1 MILRNLAIALCLL
14 STSILL
20 SNNKALAQT
29 PTINNTQ
36 TYLLKG
42 QLVDSEKKLPI
53 VGALIRVTSSNGTV
67 ETLTNQQGAYL
78 LEIKDLTGKIFIS
91 GKNLVEK
98 EVIFSTSNENLTLET
113 SYLVPAIYDT
123 IVIRAETIEP
133 QINRQDETLYKEGF
147 PARDDQIL
155 FQFGSGINAGQHEG
169 GGKSLEI
176 RRFGF
181 NLDHGGVG
189 PGLLIRVDNF
199 DQNQATQGHG
209 QGYLGQLK
217 SLSTELINE
226 VQVLNGPFA
235 AQYGNFSG
243 LGVVQVSLKE
253 SLAQTALIRLQGGS
267 FNTKRGFFAISPQN
281 GFLAYEL
288 TRTDTPFNKPYN
300 RDNVTGS
307 YKLNFGDS
315 KSLILKLNFGRNDFL
330 SAGQIPI
337 DLIQN
342 HNIARFGAIDGTEG
356 GQVRTFNSSVLF
368 KKAYTNG
375 AILKLD
381 GLLARSLFDLYNNF
395 TFFLERQDIGDQF
408 NQHDSRLQQAINF
421 QYLKPYTFLGKNV
434 LLTTGANYLGN
445 QIFVTLN
452 KSAKRDPYLN
462 VTNVKSNIATYSGY
476 LQNAFN
482 FGKLHLDLGLRYDL
496 FYFGIKDR
504 NFPEFDGATT
514 SSKVQPKLAIAYH
527 PSNVLPLSFYFNY
540 GRGVNSQDARGVA
553 QRPEGPKVATT
564 DFYQTGFAFNKQQLS
579 LTGTFFLIDNSA
591 TQVYI
596 TDDNTIEFQGSS
608 RSYGYEV
615 KNSIRFNS
623 YLSLNLAATRV
634 LNTFFKGTNPRE
646 FLSNAPSFT
655 FNSNLV
661 ISNLKGF
668 TSVISYRHINSY
680 LLDSIDTSIR
690 ASGLDVVD
698 LKLSKKLVKQFE
710 LSIGIDNVLNKK
722 FFEVQNFGESRARPS
737 DPVLERVHGTPGY
750 PFSLTFGVTF
760 RFKEK

>member
-1 MILRNLAIALCLL
+1 MFLRKLFIAICLL
-14 STSILL
+14 TSSI
-20 SNNKALAQT
+20 SPNNIFAQENISQNSQSFT
-29 PTINNTQ
+29 
-36 TYLLKG
+36 LKG
-42 QLVDSEKKLPI
+42 QLTDSEKKLPI
-53 VGALIRVTSSNGTV
+53 INAILKVTTTNGSSQTTTDNQGKYSLNLKDSSGTI
-67 ETLTNQQGAYL
+67 T
-78 LEIKDLTGKIFIS
+78 IS

-98 EVIFSTSNENLTLET
+98 EIAFSNIKENLDLEAT
-113 SYLVPAIYDT
+113 YVVPIVYEG
-123 IVIRAETIEP
+123 IVIKAESLEP

-147 PARDDQIL
+147 PARDDQVL

-217 SLSTELINE
+217 SLSTELIDE
-226 VQVLNGPFA
+226 VQILNGPFT

-281 GFLAYEL
+281 GFIAYEL
-288 TRTDTPFNKPYN
+288 ARTDTPFDKPYD

-307 YKLNFGDS
+307 YKFNVNQNSHLLF
-315 KSLILKLNFGRNDFL
+315 KLNFGRNDFF
-330 SAGQIPI
+330 SSGQIPV
-337 DLIQN
+337 DLIQSRE
-342 HNIARFGAIDGTEG
+342 IARFGAIDGTEG
-356 GQVRTFNSSVLF
+356 GKVRTFNGSVLF
-368 KKAYTNG
+368 KKDYSNG
-375 AILKLD
+375 SILKLD
-381 GLLARSLFDLYNNF
+381 GLIARSLFDLYNNF
-395 TFFLERQDIGDQF
+395 TFFLDRQDIGDQF
-408 NQHDSRLQQAINF
+408 NQHDSRLQQGVNF
-421 QYLKPYTFLGKNV
+421 QYIKPYTFLGRTS

-452 KSAKRDPYLN
+452 KSFKRDPYLN
-462 VTNVKSNIATYSGY
+462 VTNVRSNIATYSGY
-476 LQNAFN
+476 VQNAFD

-496 FYFGIKDR
+496 FYFGVKDK
-504 NFPEFDGATT
+504 NFPEFNGSTT
-514 SSKVQPKLAIAYH
+514 SSKFQPKVAIAYH
-527 PSNVLPLSFYFNY
+527 LSDTLPISAYFNY
-540 GRGVNSQDARGVA
+540 GRGVNSQDARGIA

-564 DFYQTGFAFNKQQLS
+564 DFYQTGFAFNKRAFSLS
-579 LTGTFFLIDNSA
+579 STFFLIDNSA

-615 KNSIRFNS
+615 KNSIKLNS
-623 YLSLNLAATRV
+623 HFSLNLAATRV
-634 LNTFFKGTNPRE
+634 LNSFFKGTNLRE

-661 ISNLKGF
+661 LSNLSGF
-668 TSVISYRHINSY
+668 TSVISYRHINNY
-680 LLDSIDTSIR
+680 LLDSVDTSLR

-698 LKLSKKLVKQFE
+698 LKVSKKLVRGFE
-710 LSIGIDNVLNKK
+710 LSMGIDNLLNKK
-722 FFEVQNFGESRARPS
+722 YFEVQNFGESRARPN
-737 DPVLERVHGTPGY
+737 DPIVERVHATPGY
-750 PFSLTFGVTF
+750 PFSLTFGITF
-760 RFKEK
+760 RFREK